1 MDRSKTLE
9 ILLCRVGF
17 PLDMHNSSG
26 SLILFRTC
34 IVTSDHRS
42 QVSEDSGNEVAH
54 PLDRSPK
61 VVELR
66 AAMKLP
72 PPNFEFMSRTGIPD
86 HIKRSFMLQRRNY
99 MH

>member
-1 MDRSKTLE
+1 MNRSKTLE

-34 IVTSDHRS
+34 IVTSDHRG
-42 QVSEDSGNEVAH
+42 QVSEDSGSEVAH
-54 PLDRSPK
+54 ALDRSPK

-86 HIKRSFMLQRRNY
+86 HIKRSFNL
-99 MH
+99 